1 LAIDFHGREAI
12 PAEQPGMFV
21 GFFAQ
26 PTEICVFPEVA
37 DFSAVSQNAKNGG
50 GIATGVV
57 GVPSPVL
64 PGKEI
69 TEVGRGTESEKGVGR
84 MNQSLV
90 EEVQSRRC
98 GCTFPEGCVRGCP
111 TQTCFG
117 VLKSLKGIY
126 PGNAFALPAGKNTQ
140 PV

>member
-1 LAIDFHGREAI
+1 
-12 PAEQPGMFV
+12 
-21 GFFAQ
+21 
-26 PTEICVFPEVA
+26 VA
-37 DFSAVSQNAKNGG
+37 DFSTVGEDTENRG

-90 EEVQSRRC
+90 E
-98 GCTFPEGCVRGCP
+98 
-111 TQTCFG
+111 
-117 VLKSLKGIY
+117 
-126 PGNAFALPAGKNTQ
+126 
-140 PV
+140 